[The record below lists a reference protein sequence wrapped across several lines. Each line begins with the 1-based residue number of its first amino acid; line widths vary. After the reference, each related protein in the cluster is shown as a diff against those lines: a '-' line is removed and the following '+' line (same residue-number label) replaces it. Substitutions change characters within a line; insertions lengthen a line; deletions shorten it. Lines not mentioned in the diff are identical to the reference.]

1 MARRQCVTLFMLPAR
16 AYIVSL
22 ASLLVGASVV
32 HYAFGPED
40 LTIPQYGAP
49 AASAAE
55 AAEAKGAK

>member
-1 MARRQCVTLFMLPAR
+1 MLPAR
-16 AYIVSL
+16 AYVVSL

-49 AASAAE
+49 AASAASAAK